1 MLLFLREYDV
11 QTSMQRSSAFQEKAI
26 FYDDY
31 REFLRS

>member
-1 MLLFLREYDV
+1 MLLFLREFDM
-11 QTSMQRSSAFQEKAI
+11 QTNMQRSSAFRKKAI